1 MGPINFDYITSSF
14 HSKNKC
20 WKKRIFL
27 LPSWLS
33 TARTAFEKDFELCLS
48 KISFKTEPILQKNF
62 DKFLVITNEEN
73 EKRTI
78 TRLKDLNL
86 FHVEGFVIGEEY
98 SAVGGFIQ
106 VAVANTFHEIGTKC
120 FDGSRKKVR
129 IL

>member
-14 HSKNKC
+14 HSKNKF
-20 WKKRIFL
+20 WKKMIFL
-27 LPSWLS
+27 LSSWLS

-48 KISFKTEPILQKNF
+48 KIGFKTEPILQKNF
-62 DKFLVITNEEN
+62 DKFLVITNEEEN

-98 SAVGGFIQ
+98 SAVVGFIQ
-106 VAVANTFHEIGTKC
+106 VAVANTFSWNRH
-120 FDGSRKKVR
+120 
-129 IL
+129 